1 MEFNNVNDCVPEVT
15 LVEGKST
22 YELMR
27 DAHVAE
33 LVEIQG
39 RRGRK
44 RRTVSNHLQFFSN
57 NALELLQFRDF

>member
-33 LVEIQG
+33 LVE
-39 RRGRK
+39 RFK
-44 RRTVSNHLQFFSN
+44 AVEAASV
-57 NALELLQFRDF
+57 EL

>member
-1 MEFNNVNDCVPEVT
+1 LLSPPPVKEDMEFNNVNDCVPEVT

-33 LVEIQG
+33 LVE
-39 RRGRK
+39 RFK
-44 RRTVSNHLQFFSN
+44 AVEAASV
-57 NALELLQFRDF
+57 EL